1 MQALGGEHVALDQ
14 VEERHQG
21 ESPVAD
27 LVGHRRHRQIDP
39 LALEAHALAIERG
52 VHAELVEQDG
62 KVSCRRDRRQQR
74 RADQAARRGVERRGR
89 LADLLAVATG
99 ELLAHRLDQFEAA
112 RDLLQRLGHVLA
124 DLGQP
129 QSAAAGASLRRLD
142 DDAFAL
148 DVVRPGLAD
157 RPLAREGG
165 GLGHRRGGCGLRGEF
180 ILGCGGDEV
189 FEFQLQL
196 LDQPRRA
203 LGALPVEFALEL
215 FDPQLKMSDQRCGVR
230 QLRARIRCLG
240 LGIRRFCLRLGRRDL
255 QVRRLHLRQAE
266 CGFDPQ
272 PCFALGPQRHKR
284 VGKIGRKS
292 ARAGR
297 HNRIMIRGANIFNQN
312 VYPTRVGRNVSCG
325 FLQSIP
331 ERR

>member
-1 MQALGGEHVALDQ
+1 MQALGGEQVTLDQ

-74 RADQAARRGVERRGR
+74 RADQAARCGVERRGR
-89 LADLLAVATG
+89 LADLLAIPAG
-99 ELLAHRLDQFEAA
+99 ELLPHGLDQFEPA
-112 RDLLQRLGHVLA
+112 RDFLQRLGHVFA

-129 QSAAAGASLRRLD
+129 RSAAAGASLRRLD
-142 DDAFAL
+142 DNALAL

-157 RPLAREGG
+157 RPLAREGANLAR
-165 GLGHRRGGCGLRGEF
+165 LGRRSLGGEF
-180 ILGCGGDEV
+180 ILGRGGDEV

-196 LDQPRRA
+196 LNQPRRA
-203 LGALPVEFALEL
+203 LRALPVEFALEL
-215 FDPQLKMSDQRCGVR
+215 LDPQLKMRDQRCGVR
-230 QLRARIRCLG
+230 QLRARIRCFSL
-240 LGIRRFCLRLGRRDL
+240 CLGRRDL
-255 QVRRLHLRQAE
+255 QVRHLHLRQAE
-266 CGFDPQ
+266 CGFDAQ
-272 PCFALGPQRHKR
+272 PRFVFGLQRR
-284 VGKIGRKS
+284 EGGGEIGRKS